1 MLLPALPGDPA
12 ETDELAAAYLDGPHA
27 SATLNGVRLAAAISQ
42 AMANGRRVDEKP
54 EGAKR
59 LGVGLVRY
67 ARWRI
72 SQDPRPIF
80 LDKRMHL
87 IT

>member
-1 MLLPALPGDPA
+1 
-12 ETDELAAAYLDGPHA
+12 
-27 SATLNGVRLAAAISQ
+27 VRLAAAISQ

-67 ARWRI
+67 ASERSSTWKGRGI
-72 SQDPRPIF
+72 AGSLYHF
-80 LDKRMHL
+80 LQPTK
-87 IT
+87 